1 MDEQMLLRD
10 ALSRLLAEKQI
21 ECEAVKGEVL
31 VLKQYKESAKKKIGY
46 LKRKIAVLEER
57 LPPSLELSD
66 SSDEA
71 EDDVKIQKNI
81 HPREQSPPLNAQPWS
96 PCDEEGG
103 GDELEMLTPWSP
115 PATLL
120 EPVTSAKKK
129 LKY

>member
-1 MDEQMLLRD
+1 MKLFFFEFQKEMDEQMLLRD

-31 VLKQYKESAKKKIGY
+31 VLTQYKVSAKKKIGY

-81 HPREQSPPLNAQPWS
+81 HLDVLYPLLS
-96 PCDEEGG
+96 KDCI
-103 GDELEMLTPWSP
+103 
-115 PATLL
+115 
-120 EPVTSAKKK
+120 
-129 LKY
+129 